1 MNDLPAIQIKDVHK
15 TFKGKVHALRGVS
28 MTVDRGQI
36 FGLLGPNGAGKSTLV
51 KILVTVVRPT
61 SIEGTLLGKPIGHV
75 GTLRQVGYLPEH
87 HRFPRYLTADQLM
100 HYYGG
105 LEGMRRRDRLPRIGA
120 LLERT
125 GMSAWR
131 HKRVGGFSK
140 GMQQRIGLAQAL
152 LHDPQ
157 LLLLDEPTDGVDPVG
172 RREIRELLVELRD
185 EGRTILVNSH
195 ILSELEPICQQVA
208 ILVKGKLAREGS
220 VAELTAD
227 RSRWEVDCSGTSPDW
242 LDTIDDATAQPD
254 GSLLRITLPGDAV
267 DAVQQVLDLARRD
280 GRTVHRVQRVGE
292 SLEDLFMRSLD
303 ESPEAD
309 AAVPGAIDAGSAGR

>member
-1 MNDLPAIQIKDVHK
+1 MDDTPAIVIKNVHK

-51 KILVTVVRPT
+51 KVLMTVVRPT
-61 SIEGTLLGKPIGHV
+61 RIDGTMLGKPIGHV
-75 GTLRQVGYLPEH
+75 GTLRHVGYLPEH
-87 HRFPRYLTADQLM
+87 HRFPKYLTADQLL

-105 LEGMRRRDRLPRIGA
+105 LEGMPRRDRTARIGL

-131 HKRVGGFSK
+131 HKRIGGFSK
-140 GMQQRIGLAQAL
+140 GMQQRVGLAQAL
-152 LHDPQ
+152 LHDPE

-172 RREIRELLVELRD
+172 RREIRELLVELRN

-195 ILSELEPICQQVA
+195 ILAELEPICQQVA
-208 ILVKGKLAREGS
+208 ILVKGTLAREGT
-220 VAELTAD
+220 VADLTAD
-227 RSRWEVDCSGTSPDW
+227 RSRWEVECTGTTPDW
-242 LDTIDDATAQPD
+242 LDTIDNATAQPR
-254 GSLLRITLPGDAV
+254 GSLLCITLPGDGV
-267 DAVQQVLDLARRD
+267 DDVQQVLDRARAD

-292 SLEDLFMRSLD
+292 SLEDLFIRSLE
-303 ESPEAD
+303 ESSEAN
-309 AAVPGAIDAGSAGR
+309 AAVPGAIDAGKAGT